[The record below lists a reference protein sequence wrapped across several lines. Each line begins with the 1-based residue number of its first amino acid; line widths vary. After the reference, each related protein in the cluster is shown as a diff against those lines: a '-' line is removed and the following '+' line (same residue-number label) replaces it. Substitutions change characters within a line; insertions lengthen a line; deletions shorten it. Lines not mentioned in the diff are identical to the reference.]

1 MNQHLRREL
10 RDLAL
15 VAGGAIPGALVRW
28 QLELVAKTHGGSLRA
43 ITAADLLAN
52 LIGCLLIG
60 MLLAQ
65 PAPPRQALPLGR
77 HRFLRFAHH
86 LLQLDAGAG
95 ARHGQ
100 RPAPG
105 CAPGAGRE
113 FDRRAGPGAA
123 GVQFG
128 PAPVVLS
135 RQAPPPCCE
144 RSLVNCWRA
153 RWRRGAGKGT

>member
-65 PAPPRQALPLGR
+65 PPRRARLYLWGGIGFCGSLTTFSSWMLELVRAMDNGQP
-77 HRFLRFAHH
+77 
-86 LLQLDAGAG
+86 LDALLVLAVSLIGGLALVQLG
-95 ARHGQ
+95 FSLAR
-100 RPAPG
+100 
-105 CAPGAGRE
+105 
-113 FDRRAGPGAA
+113 RRW
-123 GVQFG
+123 
-128 PAPVVLS
+128 
-135 RQAPPPCCE
+135 C
-144 RSLVNCWRA
+144 
-153 RWRRGAGKGT
+153 